1 MWRPTVVRYPYANGA
16 CLAGNGL
23 RAAYPRAVATPR
35 KTSYRATRIRGDRPA
50 EPART
55 AVDNTPVERIADPA
69 RPRGVIDYG
78 LSRRA
83 DLEALRAGGALTS
96 DLCDADPYLLRAAKN
111 HGEATERPCP
121 VCRRSNLS
129 HVTYA
134 FGAQLG
140 PYSGR
145 VKASAE
151 LPQMA
156 HEFGEFRVYV
166 VEVCQECSW
175 NHLHIAYTLGDGTPR
190 RPPHRPADLL
200 D

>member
-1 MWRPTVVRYPYANGA
+1 VPA
-16 CLAGNGL
+16 
-23 RAAYPRAVATPR
+23 PRQ
-35 KTSYRATRIRGDRPA
+35 TSYRGSRIRGDRPV

-55 AVDNTPVERIADPA
+55 SGPSPTAEPVADPA
-69 RPRGVIDYG
+69 RPRAVIDYG

-83 DLEALRAGGALTS
+83 DLEALRSGGALTS
-96 DLCDADPYLLRAAKN
+96 DFCDADPYLLRAAKH

-121 VCRRSNLS
+121 VCRRGHLV
-129 HVTYA
+129 HVTYV
-134 FGAQLG
+134 FGDQLG

-156 HEFGEFRVYV
+156 HEVGEFRVYV
-166 VEVCQECSW
+166 VEVCQDCSW